1 MRANF
6 LGMTV
11 VGVRPGNRLC
21 LQTLGIPP
29 MPEFT
34 PAHIAILERIVAQ
47 GFTPVA
53 FPLYANAI
61 GIRRGSFA
69 ALLVPAGEA
78 ALKIM
83 GEPCYVIGTNLAVRT
98 RREGRLVF
106 VWKDKLVEATPEL
119 LEELARFSA

>member
-1 MRANF
+1 
-6 LGMTV
+6 
-11 VGVRPGNRLC
+11 
-21 LQTLGIPP
+21 

-61 GIRRGSFA
+61 GIRRGSLA

-83 GEPCYVIGTNLAVRT
+83 GEPCYVIGTNLAART

-119 LEELARFSA
+119 LQELARFSADLAKLLEP